1 MKRFLHKIALFLVLP
16 ILLWG
21 IAEALLPVT
30 AFTHRNSEAICF
42 VTKIPHAASYYPHID
57 SKMQAVGDLCH
68 HTPYQVYKEEVWKTD
83 EWGFRN
89 EHFAFDPD
97 IVIVGDS
104 FMQGTSLSQDQT
116 LAAKLGAVFDGKVT
130 IYNMSPS
137 SMSEFDRYLTM
148 GILQKPK
155 LLIFSMVERNVPE
168 PIVLFRPE
176 QHSTLKNAI
185 KTMLGFGNLNVY
197 LDKAFKQYSIK
208 WLQSRINHVKGQ
220 GIPAADGS
228 NMFFLN
234 GIKDGH
240 RPGDLMQEAD
250 VLLSY
255 KKYCE
260 QRGIRFMFLP
270 MPNKETVYFEKVP
283 FVKQP
288 EYLLTLDSVLKARN
302 VAALNTIQLYNEY
315 RQTQSR
321 YLYHLDDTHW
331 NSNAT
336 GLVAKVLHRYITD
349 GQLLK
354 K

>member
-1 MKRFLHKIALFLVLP
+1 MVLP
-16 ILLWG
+16 ILIWG
-21 IAEALLPVT
+21 ITEAFLPVT

-68 HTPYQVYKEEVWKTD
+68 HTPYQVYKEEIWKTD

-89 EHFAFDPD
+89 QHFVSDPD
-97 IVIVGDS
+97 ILIVGDS
-104 FMQGTSLSQDQT
+104 FMQGTSLSQNQT
-116 LAAKLGAVFDGKVT
+116 LAAKLGEEFGGNVK

-137 SMSEFDRYLTM
+137 SMSELDRYLAL
-148 GILQKPK
+148 GIIQKPK

-168 PIVLFRPE
+168 PMVPYNPG
-176 QHSTLKNAI
+176 QNSTLKNTI
-185 KTMLGFGNLNVY
+185 KTLLGYGNLNVY

-208 WLQSRINHVKGQ
+208 WIQSRINHVKGQ
-220 GIPAADGS
+220 GIPAVDGS

-240 RPGDLMQEAD
+240 PAGDLMKEAD
-250 VLLSY
+250 VILSY

-260 QRGIRFMFLP
+260 QRGIRFLFLP

-288 EYLLTLDSVLKARN
+288 DYLFTLDSVLKARN
-302 VAALNTIQLYNEY
+302 VATLNTLQLYNEY
-315 RQTQSR
+315 RRTQSR

-336 GLVAKVLHRYITD
+336 GLVSKALCRYITAE
-349 GQLLK
+349 QLLK